1 MDSYFWERSASLPR
15 DLLGRLSF
23 SSLLE
28 ETTAGGDLREDNEGE
43 EEGVPNLIKTK
54 ASLATLLPLRGAI
67 LATAPLWV

>member
-15 DLLGRLSF
+15 DLLGRLGL

-43 EEGVPNLIKTK
+43 EEGVPNLIKT
-54 ASLATLLPLRGAI
+54 
-67 LATAPLWV
+67 